1 MQSHYK
7 SLRNA
12 QPWTRMAF
20 PFAPYEDKKATPVVK
35 PLVRDGAPGYV
46 GSGFS
51 RPQDFPHSSGSTSN
65 NTEIVNPPLRAVSPP
80 PSTPIVTTRRSLT
93 AKGELPG
100 MVHWEFPASPASTV
114 PYTTP
119 QPLPRKRERP
129 NLTPEASEK
138 LERKIREAANKL
150 SLTSV
155 MGPNIGDKARRDQRA
170 LAREA
175 RKFRPQGV

>member
-20 PFAPYEDKKATPVVK
+20 PFAPYEEKKTTPIVK

-46 GSGFS
+46 GFGFS

-80 PSTPIVTTRRSLT
+80 PSTPIVTTRRSLA

-100 MVHWEFPASPASTV
+100 MVYLASPATTV
-114 PYTTP
+114 AWGDISPGNP
-119 QPLPRKRERP
+119 PRI
-129 NLTPEASEK
+129 TPEA
-138 LERKIREAANKL
+138 
-150 SLTSV
+150 
-155 MGPNIGDKARRDQRA
+155 RA
-170 LAREA
+170 QIHYHLRSRTTPAPP
-175 RKFRPQGV
+175 KGK